1 MQSFEHE
8 IESICTIM
16 SIRGCNV
23 LKNIKLNCYLQ
34 SFQKIRK
41 YCVCKIDELLKMS
54 LALKNWRKLLKF
66 LNRTWPTN
74 SDKFTPWTI
83 SGGPSF
89 SPIVS
94 MYKDWKSCGHR
105 FSQWTYLSCI
115 DRQTGLLVSPPLC
128 QTPVIQ
134 WNVMPR

>member
-1 MQSFEHE
+1 MQSFVIKFWGASLFKGTKKCFLQSFEHE

-34 SFQKIRK
+34 SFQKIRE

-94 MYKDWKSCGHR
+94 IKIEKVVDTDFHNG
-105 FSQWTYLSCI
+105 
-115 DRQTGLLVSPPLC
+115 LVSSVDLL
-128 QTPVIQ
+128 I
-134 WNVMPR
+134 MH